1 LSICVGKKP
10 DHDVLFFRRMFVR
23 TLVIITLLSMLYR
36 QLGWGALIDRDW
48 FAEVTDLWFVAGSA
62 MIVIP

>member
-1 LSICVGKKP
+1 
-10 DHDVLFFRRMFVR
+10 VLFFQRMFVR